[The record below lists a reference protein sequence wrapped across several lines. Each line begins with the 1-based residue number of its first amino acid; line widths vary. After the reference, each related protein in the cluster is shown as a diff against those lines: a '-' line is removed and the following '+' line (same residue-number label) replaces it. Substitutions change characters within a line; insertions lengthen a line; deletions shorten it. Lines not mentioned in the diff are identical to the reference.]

1 MVFESQAIS
10 TKSAKVN
17 NEEPN
22 NSCSANNLN
31 DRHDL
36 KLPLEFFSGTTFL
49 NVSKVLSYMSALLI
63 YILSQTWSWVIMVS

>member
-10 TKSAKVN
+10 IKSAKVN

-36 KLPLEFFSGTTFL
+36 KLPLEFFSDITLL
-49 NVSKVLSYMSALLI
+49 NVSTVLSYMSSLLI
-63 YILSQTWSWVIMVS
+63 YILSQTCS